1 MLSVLPVEGEPT
13 QPRKPEKTLAV
24 GIGPKFLLYAVP
36 PHLCVWGG
44 AGRGLN
50 SRVGSTAGR
59 LEVSGESS

>member
-36 PHLCVWGG
+36 PHLWGGG

-50 SRVGSTAGR
+50 SRVGTTAGR
-59 LEVSGESS
+59 LEVSSESS